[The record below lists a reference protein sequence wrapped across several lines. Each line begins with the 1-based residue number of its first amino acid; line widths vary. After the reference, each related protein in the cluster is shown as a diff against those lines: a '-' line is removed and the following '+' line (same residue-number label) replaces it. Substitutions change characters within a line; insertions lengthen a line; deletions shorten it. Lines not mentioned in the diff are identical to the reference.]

1 MAIIP
6 ETIRLFI
13 ALFGIGFADSVADF
27 LQPSSL
33 SFQKTSYPAALA
45 ISSRFCIYWASVTSN
60 SFLPSLENMQG
71 SDTAVAVPQELTSL
85 KAIISP
91 FCASNGFVCLL

>member
-27 LQPSSL
+27 FAAVVIVFPKNVISC
-33 SFQKTSYPAALA
+33 SFGNIQQVLHILGIRNVKFFSAQFGKHA
-45 ISSRFCIYWASVTSN
+45 
-60 SFLPSLENMQG
+60 G
-71 SDTAVAVPQELTSL
+71 
-85 KAIISP
+85 K
-91 FCASNGFVCLL
+91 